1 MGTGKQYIA
10 ITLGPISRI
19 MSYTQST
26 KSFWRASYFMSYLGK
41 QLITDFF
48 NKKRTFLKPQLND
61 EMWTLKDGVGRFPD
75 QYIFAAEDK
84 DYEEV
89 LAKREEVLQ
98 LLSQQIAKS
107 LSHKK
112 PTAKDEVYAYLKD
125 TLKIY
130 ILEYTDSS
138 EEQSNNNPQDAKE
151 RNVQSDNIRIVEK
164 CQKALS
170 VMECQ
175 DIYPLRCERNYLA
188 EYFEMDMRDDDFLLN
203 DAFFKEGKVDSS
215 NIKYQLFKSI
225 IEITAVKA
233 IEEGKIS
240 KTGIY
245 KDKNIADLAPK
256 YKYIAFVSADGDNV
270 GKTIGKLGTKMS
282 NVLWEYSKSL
292 TGLVEDRGGMVIYS
306 GGDDLVLFAPA
317 ANVFQLI
324 NEIDKKFQSLIKD
337 KGIDKELK
345 EINSPL
351 PTLSFGVSMSY
362 YKYPMSESLQKAEN
376 LLCEA
381 KDTGRNRIA
390 WSVRKH
396 SGQSTDSVFDKNQ
409 EGIFNNALDM
419 INFYKPQK
427 AEKGEDVFLH
437 SFAHY
442 LLQHQEMLAHILRQE
457 QAPQLIQN
465 YIKTTFDDTA
475 HNYDESLDKPIK
487 YLLDLSSKEESKEAV
502 IQKLYSLLRYIEL
515 FIVKEK

>member
-1 MGTGKQYIA
+1 
-10 ITLGPISRI
+10 
-19 MSYTQST
+19 
-26 KSFWRASYFMSYLGK
+26 
-41 QLITDFF
+41 
-48 NKKRTFLKPQLND
+48 
-61 EMWTLKDGVGRFPD
+61 
-75 QYIFAAEDK
+75 
-84 DYEEV
+84 
-89 LAKREEVLQ
+89 
-98 LLSQQIAKS
+98 
-107 LSHKK
+107 
-112 PTAKDEVYAYLKD
+112 
-125 TLKIY
+125 
-130 ILEYTDSS
+130 
-138 EEQSNNNPQDAKE
+138 
-151 RNVQSDNIRIVEK
+151 
-164 CQKALS
+164 
-170 VMECQ
+170 
-175 DIYPLRCERNYLA
+175 
-188 EYFEMDMRDDDFLLN
+188 
-203 DAFFKEGKVDSS
+203 
-215 NIKYQLFKSI
+215 
-225 IEITAVKA
+225 
-233 IEEGKIS
+233 
-240 KTGIY
+240 
-245 KDKNIADLAPK
+245 
-256 YKYIAFVSADGDNV
+256 
-270 GKTIGKLGTKMS
+270 MS

-317 ANVFQLI
+317 ANIFQLI

-362 YKYPMSESLQKAEN
+362 YKYPMSESLQKAER
-376 LLCEA
+376 LLYEA

-419 INFYKPQK
+419 INFYKLQK

-442 LLQHQEMLAHILRQE
+442 LLQHQEMLAHILRQK

-475 HNYDESLDKPIK
+475 HNYEESLDRPIK
-487 YLLDLSSKEESKEAV
+487 YLLDLSSKEENKEAV